1 MKGKGSTFKKD
12 ISFEKLEIG
21 IASGCSLIED
31 ESISK
36 FSDMFEDQLKFCQ
49 LCKFLKK
56 HKDFIFNRDIP
67 QTTYQCKICE
77 NIVFV
82 SKALNRNLKFRD
94 RY

>member
-1 MKGKGSTFKKD
+1 
-12 ISFEKLEIG
+12 
-21 IASGCSLIED
+21 
-31 ESISK
+31 
-36 FSDMFEDQLKFCQ
+36 MFEDQLKFCQ

-77 NIVFV
+77 TIVSV
-82 SKALNRNLKFRD
+82 AKALNRNLKFRD